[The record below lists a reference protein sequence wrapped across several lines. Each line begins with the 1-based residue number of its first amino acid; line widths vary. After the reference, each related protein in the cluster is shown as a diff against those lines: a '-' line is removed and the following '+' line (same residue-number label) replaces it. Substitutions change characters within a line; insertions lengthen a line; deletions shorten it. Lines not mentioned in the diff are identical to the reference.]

1 METRIINSLTEIN
14 ISGGGN
20 FITENYPTYFPT
32 FATRRI
38 LRPIETID
46 NYREITASEK
56 SQLEALAA
64 SYERPPQVFIDQW
77 NDCCSLGLD
86 PLGRS
91 LGDCGRFNETTGYFE
106 LNGFTDIE
114 YDEAREIV
122 RLYNG
127 IAKRYCNMGRG
138 VRRSV
143 RTLFPIQI
151 NNSNGGPNSS
161 MTDFSNVYIPGLR
174 KILFVRLASW
184 QWGGFV
190 VSPLNNSLTNLDLE
204 EVATEYSPLDFSQLS
219 SWNGFYDATNLREVR
234 IINCRINPNL
244 RKSAKI
250 SLESLAYLVD
260 NAKDGA
266 SFNITVH
273 PDVYAKLTDETN
285 APWYQLLISAAEK
298 NINFA
303 TP

>member
-1 METRIINSLTEIN
+1 M
-14 ISGGGN
+14 GAG
-20 FITENYPTYFPT
+20 
-32 FATRRI
+32 ARR
-38 LRPIETID
+38 
-46 NYREITASEK
+46 K
-56 SQLEALAA
+56 
-64 SYERPPQVFIDQW
+64 
-77 NDCCSLGLD
+77 
-86 PLGRS
+86 
-91 LGDCGRFNETTGYFE
+91 
-106 LNGFTDIE
+106 
-114 YDEAREIV
+114 
-122 RLYNG
+122 
-127 IAKRYCNMGRG
+127 
-138 VRRSV
+138 V
-143 RTLFPIQI
+143 RTLFPIRES
-151 NNSNGGPNSS
+151 NSNGGPNSF
-161 MTDFSNVYIPGLR
+161 MTDFSSAYIPGLK
-174 KILFVRLASW
+174 KIMFVRLASW

-190 VSPLNNSLTNLDLE
+190 VSPLNNSLASLDLE